1 MKDRFV
7 RLLSIVRLI
16 LFIISIWGFHPWAL
30 RTTALSRKDEE
41 PQEDETLTLDL
52 FQNAPEIL
60 GARRNI

>member
-1 MKDRFV
+1 MKDRFI
-7 RLLSIVRLI
+7 RLLSIVRLL

-30 RTTALSRKDEE
+30 RTTALSRKDDEPEE
-41 PQEDETLTLDL
+41 AETSTLDM

>member
-7 RLLSIVRLI
+7 RLLSIVRLL

-30 RTTALSRKDEE
+30 RTTALSRKDDEQ
-41 PQEDETLTLDL
+41 QEDETLTLDM

>member
-7 RLLSIVRLI
+7 RLLSIVRLL

-30 RTTALSRKDEE
+30 RTTAFSREDDESE
-41 PQEDETLTLDL
+41 EAETLTLDM